1 MESKGLAGC
10 KHHAVKSWA
19 QTQTSSELPP
29 PASPVSPS
37 SRSAIKQSFRDFS
50 FITQHFCV
58 GFNTFFKQRWS
69 SFSSDTLT
77 WLFPVNPFIV
87 FLFFFFFCGSVHIDP
102 CHFSLTN
109 ALRFHLCHFAVCC
122 HPDRAGSLQCLHV
135 VNTFFVFLI
144 VFFCVEQLP
153 GHYPLIF
160 SHLLCVRLY
169 PTTSSRVTTLTHI
182 SDVALALTTLVLAL
196 SFFPWLEVK
205 KYIFTEGEHEDT
217 VRSVWARSKPEAR
230 LCVQVELCITS
241 SSLWL
246 IHFFYLKRSLC
257 VCQKNMNI
265 KWFTLFLRLSS
276 RPLYVLLFHDHS
288 PFFP

>member
-87 FLFFFFFCGSVHIDP
+87 FLFFFFFVGQYTLIHVIFHWLMLSGFICVTLLYAVIQTELGLSSVCTLWI
-102 CHFSLTN
+102 HFLFSWLYFSV
-109 ALRFHLCHFAVCC
+109 L
-122 HPDRAGSLQCLHV
+122 SSCLV
-135 VNTFFVFLI
+135 I
-144 VFFCVEQLP
+144 
-153 GHYPLIF
+153 I
-160 SHLLCVRLY
+160 
-169 PTTSSRVTTLTHI
+169 
-182 SDVALALTTLVLAL
+182 L
-196 SFFPWLEVK
+196 SFFPISYVC
-205 KYIFTEGEHEDT
+205 G
-217 VRSVWARSKPEAR
+217 
-230 LCVQVELCITS
+230 CI
-241 SSLWL
+241 LQR
-246 IHFFYLKRSLC
+246 H
-257 VCQKNMNI
+257 QG
-265 KWFTLFLRLSS
+265 
-276 RPLYVLLFHDHS
+276 
-288 PFFP
+288 